1 MRHFVVLSLFI
12 LFTFQIKA
20 QSRKPFIFRM
30 QEKRVNK
37 QIHHYLRYD
46 TLLKTNKAVI
56 HLNYSTAPGKPYL
69 LLLHG
74 MGVDAKTNWYKQ
86 ISELSRYYNLIMPD
100 LIYFGQSSTT
110 EANYSVEFQAEQIHE
125 AIDLL
130 KIFTKLNVMGFSYG
144 GLTAAMYNQLY
155 YKEVLKL
162 IIMDG
167 PVKFYSTHMADSMAL
182 LAGVG
187 SMSNII
193 IPQNTHEFNA
203 MEKAVISK
211 HMAISNRFKKR
222 IIANYFTPTLTTRQL
237 QIYYLTAH
245 EIAYTNYSYHLGE
258 TPTLLVW
265 GGRDGVVPPAV
276 GEALHAAFPKSTQLL
291 IFPKAKHDVHFRE
304 AKKLNKTVVNF
315 LNK

>member
-1 MRHFVVLSLFI
+1 MRYFKVLALCI
-12 LFTFQIKA
+12 LFNFQLEA
-20 QSRKPFIFRM
+20 QSRKPIVFRM
-30 QEKRVNK
+30 QEKRVTK

-46 TLLKTNKAVI
+46 TLLKTSKAVM
-56 HLNYSTAPGKPYL
+56 HLNYSNETGKPYL

-86 ISELSRYYNLIMPD
+86 IADLSRYYNLIMPD
-100 LIYFGQSSTT
+100 LIYFGQSSTN

-130 KIFTKLNVMGFSYG
+130 KISSKLNVMGFSYG

-155 YKEVLKL
+155 DKDVLKL
-162 IIMDG
+162 IIIDG

-182 LAGVG
+182 LASVG

-193 IPQNTHEFNA
+193 IPQTTHEFKA

-211 HMAISNRFKKR
+211 RMHISNRFKKR
-222 IIANYFTPTLTTRQL
+222 IIAHYFMPTLSTRQL

-245 EIAYTNYSYHLGE
+245 EETYTNYTYHLDE
-258 TPTLLVW
+258 TPTLLIW
-265 GGRDGVVPPAV
+265 GAHDGVVSPAV
-276 GEALHAAFPKSTQLL
+276 GEALHKAYPKTTQLL

-304 AKKLNKTVVNF
+304 TKKLNKTVVNF